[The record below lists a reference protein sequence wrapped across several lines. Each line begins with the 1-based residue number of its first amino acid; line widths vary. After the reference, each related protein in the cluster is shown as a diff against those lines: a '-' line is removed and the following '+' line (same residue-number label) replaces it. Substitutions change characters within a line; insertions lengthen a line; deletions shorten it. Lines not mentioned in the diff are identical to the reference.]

1 MLMDPFTY
9 SFYPFRLGVNSFDE
23 IMSVLRDTTS
33 VLNLISIYMLSDELH
48 NLIAMP
54 FHYITSVI
62 CCVIIF
68 IKCNEVYFLGWII

>member
-1 MLMDPFTY
+1 MLIDPFTY

-33 VLNLISIYMLSDELH
+33 VLNLISIYMLSDVH
-48 NLIAMP
+48 NSIAMP